1 MKSTGKEPEY
11 LIGYGSDD
19 HRINQVRGTRNQKP
33 LILGN
38 TIVSKEFS
46 PVAHSD
52 GDVVAHAISNALFLA
67 VGERDVGYH
76 FPDTDPNYAGIE
88 GSKLLRYAMNKVD
101 SAGYRVNNITVM
113 ITAGRPRLSPYIEKM
128 KTRIA
133 KTLSIKA
140 SQVGIGAT
148 TGEGLTEHGRG
159 KGINAVAMVSLRK
172 KDRR

>member
-1 MKSTGKEPEY
+1 MKSAGRKPEY

-19 HRINQVRGTRNQKP
+19 HRINQVRGTKNPKP

-38 TIVSKEFS
+38 TLVSKEFS

-52 GDVVAHAISNALFLA
+52 GDVVSHAISNALFLA

-76 FPDTDPNYAGIE
+76 FSDTDPDYAGIE
-88 GSKLLRYAMNKVD
+88 GSKLLKYAMNKVD
-101 SAGYRVNNITVM
+101 GAGYMVNNITVM
-113 ITAGRPRLSPYIEKM
+113 ITAGRPKLSPYIEKM
-128 KTRIA
+128 KAQVARS
-133 KTLSIKA
+133 LSIKA

-159 KGINAVAMVSLRK
+159 KGINAVAMVSLKK